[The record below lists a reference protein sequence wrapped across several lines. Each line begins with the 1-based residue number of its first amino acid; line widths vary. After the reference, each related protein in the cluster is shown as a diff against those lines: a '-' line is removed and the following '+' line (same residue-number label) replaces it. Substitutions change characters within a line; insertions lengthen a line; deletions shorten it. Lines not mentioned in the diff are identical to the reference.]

1 MSFQKVLSALI
12 SGLISR
18 LPFSLLTKLA
28 DGKISKE
35 EFSALKEEIIE
46 TVIIVMN
53 DLATKNSIPTDSQV
67 K

>member
-12 SGLISR
+12 DGLISR
-18 LPFSLLTKLA
+18 LLFSLLTKLA

>member
-12 SGLISR
+12 AGLISR

-35 EFSALKEEIIE
+35 EFSALKEELIE

>member
-12 SGLISR
+12 AGLISR
-18 LPFSLLTKLA
+18 LPFSLISKLA

-46 TVIIVMN
+46 TVILVMN
-53 DLATKNSIPTDSQV
+53 DLAVKNNIPNDSQV